1 MLVGMARQILHVD
14 MDEFFAA
21 VEKLD
26 DPSLRGRCLL
36 VGGDPNA
43 RGVVSTASYEAREY
57 GCRSAMPMSTALRL
71 CPRAVVLPVR
81 GRRYRQVSERVFELL
96 GRYTPLVEPL
106 SIDEAFLDVTGCER
120 LFGGAEAIARS
131 IKRDVRDEIGLPA
144 SVGVAPN
151 KFLAKLA
158 SDLRKPDGLVVITEE
173 NMRATLEPLPVSRLW
188 GVGPA
193 AEKRLE
199 RLNVQTIG
207 QLRAVPLER
216 LTDAFGQAGE
226 HFHRLAR
233 GLDRRPV
240 VPDSR
245 AKSIS
250 QECTFAVDVA
260 DAEQLRDV
268 LVEQVEQVS
277 RRLRRQGLKA
287 RTVTVKLRT
296 GDFTTH
302 TRSATL
308 DDPTDLTGEIRRDTE
323 RLLSAWLG
331 RHRRPLRLLGVGVS
345 GLIRQGGQ
353 LPLFGRAQRDREQ
366 RLDRTLDDIARR
378 FGDGAVR
385 RGPAGRRPQ
394 RG

>member
-57 GCRSAMPMSTALRL
+57 GCRSAMPMATALRL
-71 CPRAVVLPVR
+71 CPQAVVLPVR
-81 GRRYRQVSERVFELL
+81 GRRYREVSERVFELL

>member
-57 GCRSAMPMSTALRL
+57 GCRSAMPMATALRL
-71 CPRAVVLPVR
+71 CPQAVVLPVR
-81 GRRYRQVSERVFELL
+81 GRRYREVSERVFELL

-308 DDPTDLTGEIRRDTE
+308 EDPTDLTGEIRRDTE

>member
-57 GCRSAMPMSTALRL
+57 GCRSAMPMATALRL

>member
-57 GCRSAMPMSTALRL
+57 GCRSAMPMATALRL
-71 CPRAVVLPVR
+71 CPQAVVLPVR
-81 GRRYRQVSERVFELL
+81 GRRYREVSERVFELL

-131 IKRDVRDEIGLPA
+131 IKHDVRDEIGLPA

>member
-71 CPRAVVLPVR
+71 CPQAVVLPVR